1 MEQELSS
8 RPRELFRKVRPFF
21 SASALLPLVV
31 ISVAFGVLAYRSYQL
46 SERMEQGANTLA
58 IQYVSYS
65 ADISARRV
73 DAAVRDEIFAATE
86 SWHKLERKV
95 AYPTSQ
101 ELQQWL
107 NEKPWVTSAIYVP
120 DADPTDSLYVTE
132 LSGRGQPRGQR
143 ITREF
148 YTASGSVRFTFDPE
162 RILAHILPQVLGQ
175 RPGQVELA
183 NGVNF
188 QQQGQTTLT
197 PSPGKSGLERAPSGF
212 AFTSPLAQPLD
223 SYSIRSSVQTG
234 YLGSA
239 WESQRIISA
248 IFTVAALILAVIG
261 VFLAIRG
268 IRRESETTQ
277 LRAALI
283 ANVSHE
289 LRTPLSMIRLGA
301 ETLTH
306 GDKISEKERGDIL
319 SSILRETMHLSHLVE
334 NVLDIARL
342 KKSSRPLV
350 FAPVYPD
357 EIVMSVLDNYESWLH
372 SKGFSIDLDLDD
384 LIEEQLWDRE
394 AVSRALLNLVD
405 NAVKYS
411 TGEKVIRIA
420 LSQRDDLII
429 LAVEDRGAGIPAGEV
444 EHIFEPYYRAQF
456 SDTETR
462 RGAGLGLTLVKQIVE
477 SHGGRVE
484 VSSVSGRGSTFRLIF
499 PKSTVSEGEELGILA
514 PTTTL

>member
-1 MEQELSS
+1 MQD
-8 RPRELFRKVRPFF
+8 RRELLRRVRPFF
-21 SASALLPLVV
+21 SASALFPVLV
-31 ISVAFGVLAYRSYQL
+31 IAVAFGVLAYRSYQL

-73 DAAVRDEIFAATE
+73 DAAIREEIGMATE
-86 SWHKLERKV
+86 SWQKLERKV
-95 AYPTSQ
+95 AHPTSR
-101 ELQQWL
+101 ELQEWV
-107 NEKPWVTSAIYVP
+107 NEKPWITSAIYVP

-132 LSGRGQPRGQR
+132 LSSRANSRGDRL
-143 ITREF
+143 TREF
-148 YTASGSVRFTFDPE
+148 YTASGNIRFTFDSQ
-162 RILAHILPQVLGQ
+162 RLLASVLPGVLGR
-175 RPGQVELA
+175 RPGEVALGK
-183 NGVNF
+183 GVNF
-188 QQQGQTTLT
+188 RQQSQTTLT
-197 PSPGKSGLERAPSGF
+197 PTPSRPGLERTSGGF
-212 AFTSPLAQPLD
+212 AFTSPLAQPLQ
-223 SYSIRSSVQTG
+223 SHSLRSAVQTG
-234 YLGSA
+234 YLGSG

-248 IFTVAALILAVIG
+248 LFTIAALVLAVIG
-261 VFLAIRG
+261 LYLAIRG

-301 ETLTH
+301 ETLSH
-306 GDKISEKERGDIL
+306 GDKLSEKERSDIL
-319 SSILRETMHLSHLVE
+319 NSILREAMHLSHLVE

-342 KKSSRPLV
+342 RKSSKPLI

-357 EIVMSVLDNYESWLH
+357 EIVMSVIDNYESWLH

-394 AVSRALLNLVD
+394 AVSRALLNLID

-411 TGEKVIRIA
+411 IEQKTIRIA
-420 LSQRDDLII
+420 LSQRDDLIT
-429 LAVEDRGAGIPAGEV
+429 LAVEDHGAGIPAREV
-444 EHIFEPYYRAQF
+444 EHIFQPYYRAQF

-484 VSSVSGRGSTFRLIF
+484 VTSAQGRGSTFRMLF
-499 PKSTVSEGEELGILA
+499 PKTTVPEGQSGDLS
-514 PTTTL
+514 TTTS